1 MSAKLIVDA
10 NYRFIAASQ
19 EANARITQRQQSL
32 TLFVTIVLSLIAAI
46 VALRG
51 AGSNSAPALAWLLLG
66 FPLASAC
73 LAFLNFK
80 SEVAITNLR
89 RFLSEL
95 EQLDNAHLILPS
107 YNTDPRWALVANR
120 ARRFHDFASAALVA
134 GAHAIGIGIV
144 HQSSI
149 GSEPTTEALLVVTAI
164 LGLAISVFLV
174 AISRWSYLPPQRPN
188 TSTQ

>member
-1 MSAKLIVDA
+1 VSAKLIVDA

-19 EANARITQRQQSL
+19 EANARIAQRQQSL

-51 AGSNSAPALAWLLLG
+51 GETHSAPALAWLLLG

-73 LAFLNFK
+73 LAFLNYK
-80 SEVAITNLR
+80 SEVALTNLR

-95 EQLDNAHLILPS
+95 EQLDNAHEILPS
-107 YNTDPRWALVANR
+107 YNTDPRWAFVANR
-120 ARRFHDFASAALVA
+120 ARRFHDFASAALVV

-149 GSEPTTEALLVVTAI
+149 GSEPTTEALVVITAI
-164 LGLAISVFLV
+164 LGLLISVSLI
-174 AISRWSYLPPQRPN
+174 AISRWSYRPTPSN
-188 TSTQ
+188 AAV

>member
-1 MSAKLIVDA
+1 MSAKIVDA

-32 TLFVTIVLSLIAAI
+32 TLFVTIVLSLVAAM

-51 AGSNSAPALAWLLLG
+51 GDTHGSPAIAWLLLG

-80 SEVAITNLR
+80 SEVALTNLR

-95 EQLDNAHLILPS
+95 EQLDNAHQTLPS
-107 YNTDPRWALVANR
+107 YNTDPRWALVANK
-120 ARRFHDFASAALVA
+120 ARRFHDFASAALAA

-149 GSEPTTEALLVVTAI
+149 GSEPTTQILLAITAT
-164 LGLAISVFLV
+164 LGLAISVALV
-174 AISRWSYLPPQRPN
+174 AISRWSYQPAGSSSAPA
-188 TSTQ
+188 